1 MCVNILFSV
10 IFFLR
15 HNAKKMFRS
24 LDVQRHAIA
33 ILFDVLHEFVSTH
46 HTSSTSQE
54 QQYMVISIMNSGISS
69 AVQNAMENFSYC
81 AEINLMSQKILMH
94 LPQI

>member
-1 MCVNILFSV
+1 MQ
-10 IFFLR
+10 
-15 HNAKKMFRS
+15 KKNRS

-46 HTSSTSQE
+46 PTSSSLQQ
-54 QQYMVISIMNSGISS
+54 QQYMIISIMNSGIPS
-69 AVQNAMENFSYC
+69 AVQNAMDNFSYC

-94 LPQI
+94 LPLT